1 MIFEPLNQMLEG
13 KLSFSQAVEKVQ
25 RNLETVIMVNTGA
38 TVIPFGCPDCDSD
51 LLLSSKLDNNLFELK
66 CKTCNSTYL
75 VTMVGGKYES
85 NEC

>member
-13 KLSFSQAVEKVQ
+13 NLSFSQAVEKVQ

-38 TVIPFGCPDCDSD
+38 IVIPFGCPDCDGD
-51 LLLSSKLDNNLFELK
+51 LLLSSKLDNNIFELK
-66 CKTCNSTYL
+66 CKICNSTYL
-75 VTMVGGKYES
+75 VTIVGGKYES

>member
-13 KLSFSQAVEKVQ
+13 NLSFSQAVEKVQ
-25 RNLETVIMVNTGA
+25 KNLETVIMASTGA
-38 TVIPFGCPDCDSD
+38 TVIPYGCPDCDGD
-51 LLLSSKLDNNLFELK
+51 LIFIMDKGNNVSELQ
-66 CKTCNSTYL
+66 CKICNSTYL